1 MKVDEKTIADINS
14 DLAAGEYTAKQLAN
28 ASLDKIEQDETDS
41 FLEVYDD
48 VQKQAQT
55 IDDKR
60 DAEGQD
66 IGPLAGVPIAVK
78 DNMLIEGETVSAGS
92 QILKDYQATYSATA
106 MKKLQ
111 EAGAVFV
118 GRTNMDE
125 FAMGSS
131 TEHSA
136 FGPTKNPHDLDRV
149 PGGSS
154 GGSAAA
160 VASGLVPAA
169 LGSDTGGSVRQ
180 PASFCGVVGL
190 KPTYGAV
197 SRYGLIAMGSSL
209 DQIGPITKTVA
220 DAKLIFDIISGQDE
234 KDSTTISEDT
244 YDQPDGNPDTI
255 GVPQDLLAHKG
266 VDKTVRS
273 QFEETVSKL
282 EEEGYETVDVSLD
295 GLSEALAVYY
305 IVMPA
310 EVSSNLA
317 RYDGVNFG
325 NRVEGD
331 DLMQQYVNTRRE
343 GLGEEVKRRIL
354 LGTYVLSAGYYDAY
368 YRTAVRARK
377 AIKQEFADTFSEV
390 DVIAT
395 PTAPTPAFELGD
407 KSDDPLEM
415 YAQDMFT
422 VSANIAG
429 IPALSVPA
437 GTVTEEG
444 SELPVGFQLQA
455 PHGHESVLFTVG
467 KDVESVQ

>member
-1 MKVDEKTIADINS
+1 MSNINKTIADINDELS
-14 DLAAGEYTAKQLAN
+14 AGEYTAAELADGTLEKINDDDTN
-28 ASLDKIEQDETDS
+28 AFVEA
-41 FLEVYDD
+41 YDD
-48 VQKQAQT
+48 ATNQAQT
-55 IDDKR
+55 ADEQSSVGDD
-60 DAEGQD
+60 EE
-66 IGPLAGVPIAVK
+66 PLAGIPIAVK
-78 DNMLIEGETVSAGS
+78 DNMLVKGHTVSAGS
-92 QILKDYQATYSATA
+92 KILKDYQATYTATA
-106 MKKLQ
+106 IKKLRD
-111 EAGAVFV
+111 AGVVFV

-136 FGPTKNPHDLDRV
+136 FGDTKNPHDLDRV

-160 VASGLVPAA
+160 VAAGLVPAA

-209 DQIGPITKTVA
+209 DQIGPITRCVA
-220 DAKLIFDIISGQDE
+220 DAELIFDTIRGQDD

-244 YDQPDGNPDTI
+244 YESPDDEPNTI
-255 GVPQDLLAHKG
+255 GVPKDLLAHEG
-266 VDKTVRS
+266 VDEAVRS
-273 QFEETVSKL
+273 QFESTVSRL
-282 EEEGYETVDVSLD
+282 ENEGYEIVDVSLD

-325 NRVEGD
+325 HRSADD
-331 DLMQQYVNTRRE
+331 DLMTQYIKTRRE
-343 GLGEEVKRRIL
+343 GFGEEVKRRIL

-368 YRTAVRARK
+368 YRKAVQARH
-377 AIKQEFADTFSEV
+377 AIRDGFDQAFADV

-429 IPALSVPA
+429 IPAMSVPA
-437 GTVTEEG
+437 GTV
-444 SELPVGFQLQA
+444 SEDGNDLPVGFQLQA
-455 PHGHESVLFTVG
+455 PHGHESVLFSVG
-467 KDVESVQ
+467 KDIESVQ

>member
-1 MKVDEKTIADINS
+1 MDIPEKTIK
-14 DLAAGEYTAKQLAN
+14 DLHQGLEAGEYTPTELTDLALRSIKEDDTN
-28 ASLDKIEQDETDS
+28 A
-41 FLEVYDD
+41 FLEVYEG
-48 VQKQAQT
+48 
-55 IDDKR
+55 
-60 DAEGQD
+60 AEGRAKVIED
-66 IGPLAGVPIAVK
+66 RLATEDGLHPLAGIPLAIK
-78 DNMLIEGETVSAGS
+78 DNMLIEGKTVSAGS
-92 QILKDYQATYSATA
+92 RILEHYQPAYTATA
-106 MKKLQ
+106 LRKLE

-136 FGPTKNPHDLDRV
+136 FGPTKNPHDLSRV

-160 VASGLVPAA
+160 VAAGLVPAA

-209 DQIGPITKTVA
+209 DQIGPITQNVA
-220 DAKLIFDIISGQDE
+220 DAELIFETIRGQDD
-234 KDSTTISEDT
+234 KDSTTISDDT
-244 YDQPDGNPDTI
+244 YEKPDSDPDTV
-255 GVPQDLLAHKG
+255 GVARELLQHDG
-266 VDKTVRS
+266 VDERVRS
-273 QFEETVSKL
+273 EFQKTISAL
-282 EEEGYETVDVSLD
+282 EDEGYEIVDVSLD

-325 NRVEGD
+325 TRVGD
-331 DLMQQYVNTRRE
+331 EDLMAQYIKTRRD

-368 YRTAVRARK
+368 YRTAVRARR
-377 AIKQEFADTFSEV
+377 AIKGEFAAAFDAV

-395 PTAPTPAFELGD
+395 PTSPTPAFPLDD
-407 KSDDPLEM
+407 KTDNPLEM

-437 GTVTEEG
+437 GVVEEG
-444 SELPVGFQLQA
+444 GKELPVGFQLQA

-467 KDVESVQ
+467 QDVEAAQ